1 MIALRQV
8 LLPRKAKGKRRETEV
23 NHADSALVPLYF
35 ATHIPASATESMAMN
50 TTIATEFDRPE
61 KSSEVVDTIRA
72 GTGLTESTSLTLPK
86 LPAADDA
93 QDIPS
98 EPAIPQPGDRI
109 GSYVLQNRLGKGVSC
124 FVFRGWD
131 EVGKIPVAVKIVNWE
146 NVYDRTAAMRQLR
159 TEAAALARIKH
170 PRVVRFIDFG
180 FDPRWPYLIT
190 EFVEGRS
197 LGDLLRTGGALP
209 VDWTV
214 YLLSQTVDGLGAVW
228 RAGLVHRDIKPDN
241 MLIGPNG
248 VVKLIDFGLA
258 KAPVLQ
264 IAAGQ
269 TGPELAGTAAYLA
282 PEQAMDAAVVDLR
295 ADIYSLGVTFY
306 EALTGRL
313 PFEGKN
319 RVQMIFHHLNSAPQ
333 PPSELNPAVPQLI
346 SDICLWMLAKNPDE
360 RPQNYEELRQ
370 AFDTVMGQ

>member
-1 MIALRQV
+1 
-8 LLPRKAKGKRRETEV
+8 
-23 NHADSALVPLYF
+23 
-35 ATHIPASATESMAMN
+35 MAMN
-50 TTIATEFDRPE
+50 TTAATDYDHPA
-61 KSSEVVDTIRA
+61 KSSDVGDTIRA
-72 GTGLTESTSLTLPK
+72 GVGLTESTSLTIPK
-86 LPAADDA
+86 LVSDPEP
-93 QDIPS
+93 QELPS
-98 EPAIPQPGDRI
+98 QPAIPQPGDRI
-109 GSYVLQNRLGKGVSC
+109 GPYVLQERLGKGVSC

-131 EVGKIPVAVKIVNWE
+131 EVGKLPVAAKIVNWE
-146 NVYDRTAAMRQLR
+146 NVYDHAAALRQMR
-159 TEAAALARIKH
+159 TEAAALARVKH

-190 EFVEGRS
+190 EFVEGRP
-197 LGDLLRTGGALP
+197 LGDLLRSGGALP
-209 VDWTV
+209 VEWAV
-214 YLLSQTVDGLGAVW
+214 YLISQMVDGLGAVW

-248 VVKLIDFGLA
+248 IAKLIDFGLA

-313 PFEGKN
+313 PFDGKN
-319 RVQMIFHHLNSAPQ
+319 RVQMIFHHLNTVPVPPIEINPQ
-333 PPSELNPAVPQLI
+333 VPGI
-346 SDICLWMLAKNPDE
+346 VSDVCLWMLAKNPEE
-360 RPQNYEELRQ
+360 RPQNHEELRQ
-370 AFDTVMGQ
+370 AFDIIIGS